1 MVLNVFFTTGLAKIY
16 QICLEFAK
24 MGQSTDKNAPAEF
37 KYKFWHSA
45 HAHDHDLRTV
55 LALELFEA
63 ACNSRT
69 NDRQ

>member
-1 MVLNVFFTTGLAKIY
+1 MSYLRRVIY
-16 QICLEFAK
+16 LVVTIKICLEFAK
-24 MGQSTDKNAPAEF
+24 MGQTTDKSMQLT
-37 KYKFWHSA
+37 KYKFWHGA

-63 ACNSRT
+63 ACNPRN